1 MRNNLL
7 TRLMLLAVAGAAAR
21 ALFTRFVSNRSEAMS
36 TAAVDETLDE
46 SFPASD
52 PPSWTPMTG
61 ATGGRAAPGR

>member
-1 MRNNLL
+1 MRNSTL

-21 ALFTRFVSNRSEAMS
+21 AFITWLRSNRPKESKS
-36 TAAVDETLDE
+36 TAVDETLED

-61 ATGGRAAPGR
+61 ATGGRVSSGR